1 MQGIY
6 REEDETCNVTCAP
19 PSSWSWYEHCHN
31 ISSGTTKMN
40 GAIGDIDQDVH
51 MPQRQV
57 VNLDDIFEI
66 IPETQQHHNP
76 KCQTPIF

>member
-1 MQGIY
+1 MVQL
-6 REEDETCNVTCAP
+6 VTL
-19 PSSWSWYEHCHN
+19 
-31 ISSGTTKMN
+31 
-40 GAIGDIDQDVH
+40 DVH

-76 KCQTPIF
+76 KYQTPIF